1 MLDSAKW
8 RVNDLKRYLF
18 KKVFKLLGLMA
29 SLGLHLP
36 SEDTLCAYHN
46 FNGIIRYKV

>member
-36 SEDTLCAYHN
+36 SEDTHVPT
-46 FNGIIRYKV
+46 IILMVS